1 MKVWKKIGHV
11 RGGRGTRTHGRGVI
25 SGEGASAPNTR
36 VLGTIV
42 QELLAVP
49 RELPRLLERLLCREG
64 PLVPE
69 APKHRK
75 HR

>member
-1 MKVWKKIGHV
+1 MLEE
-11 RGGRGTRTHGRGVI
+11 
-25 SGEGASAPNTR
+25 EGAPAHTVVVSSQGKEHPPLTR

-42 QELLAVP
+42 QELLVVP